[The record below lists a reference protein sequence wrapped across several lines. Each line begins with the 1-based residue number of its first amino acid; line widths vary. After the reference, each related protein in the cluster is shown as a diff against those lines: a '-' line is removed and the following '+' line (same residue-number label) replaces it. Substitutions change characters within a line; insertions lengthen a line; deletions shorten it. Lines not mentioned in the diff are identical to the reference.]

1 MTPMAPHTNY
11 LSRGIGCAVAHAPF
25 ALAAAS
31 LVVGPREIR
40 LPVLV
45 YLTVG
50 MGLIFMLLAVLV
62 TLANAHL
69 CFLRPYLYH
78 RRHSSYDGM
87 RNISAYP
94 LAGTFFAVLGC
105 LFAFGHRPI
114 AVVTLFVLVLD
125 VGGLP
130 WAVASVWRDR
140 GFWNNGPA

>member
-1 MTPMAPHTNY
+1 MAPRTNY
-11 LSRGIGCAVAHAPF
+11 LARGIGCAAALVPF

-31 LVVGPREIR
+31 LVVGPPEVR

-50 MGLIFMLLAVLV
+50 VGLTFTLLAVLV

-69 CFLRPYLYH
+69 CFLRPYLFR
-78 RRHSSYDGM
+78 RRHGSYDGM
-87 RNISAYP
+87 RNISGFP

-130 WAVASVWRDR
+130 WAVATVWRDR
-140 GFWNNGPA
+140 GFWNDRPP